1 MCTLD
6 ICLKIKCH
14 VFQENLRRSIMFK
27 SLASISLPVIKFGDV
42 ESEPNQIGTVELTF
56 PGFGSMLFWDCRQV
70 SKPVLLQCICLY
82 NDVVTLASGDMEKL
96 KITWMERLEV
106 SYWLSFERFSSGP
119 VRCALGSG
127 VRQGITAGNSERDD
141 LLPFKLGV
149 GKRMKILAS
158 HHHLGTC
165 VHLHW

>member
-1 MCTLD
+1 
-6 ICLKIKCH
+6 
-14 VFQENLRRSIMFK
+14 MFFK
-27 SLASISLPVIKFGDV
+27 RTPEDRLCARILLASLFPVIKFGDV

-56 PGFGSMLFWDCRQV
+56 PGFGSMLFWDYRQV

-82 NDVVTLASGDMEKL
+82 NDVITLASGGMEKL
-96 KITWMERLEV
+96 KITWMERLEI

-127 VRQGITAGNSERDD
+127 VRQGITAGNSERNG

-149 GKRMKILAS
+149 EKEWRYWHPIVPWNMRQ
-158 HHHLGTC
+158 
-165 VHLHW
+165 LHW